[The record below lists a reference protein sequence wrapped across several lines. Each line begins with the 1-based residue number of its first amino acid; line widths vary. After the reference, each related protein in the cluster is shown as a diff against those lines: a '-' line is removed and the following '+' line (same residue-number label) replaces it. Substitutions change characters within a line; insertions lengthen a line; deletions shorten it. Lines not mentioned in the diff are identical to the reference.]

1 MSASRRQ
8 LADARRKLSAA
19 EARLEV
25 AERELR
31 GGGGAG
37 GETSLAYLRSVIIK
51 YIEEED
57 GTASADSLFQVLA
70 IPPHRPAHG
79 RAAAGG
85 AQPQGDVA
93 AGPMGHA
100 AGGRHARALERVC
113 P

>member
-70 IPPHRPAHG
+70 TFLRIDPPTVVRLQAARSRKATSQQG
-79 RAAAGG
+79 LWGTLRAAAT
-85 AQPQGDVA
+85 P
-93 AGPMGHA
+93 
-100 AGGRHARALERVC
+100 GR
-113 P
+113 